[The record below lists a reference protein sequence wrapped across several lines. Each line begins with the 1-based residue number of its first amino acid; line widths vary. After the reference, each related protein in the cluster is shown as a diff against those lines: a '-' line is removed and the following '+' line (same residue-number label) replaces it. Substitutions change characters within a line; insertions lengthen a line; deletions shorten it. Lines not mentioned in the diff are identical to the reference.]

1 MATINDVAK
10 AAGVSTATVSRVINQ
25 SSSVL
30 PETVTQVESAMAQVG
45 YKIKGNQRLT
55 INQGLNAIGLIVSRF
70 NSPFYGLLSQ
80 GVEKIAKQHGRKMIV
95 ASGNYDADCE
105 EDAIK
110 FMISKGCRNIVIHS
124 KVMSDQALIQ
134 YAKQFPGLVIINRCV
149 PTIEDQCVWLDNSEG
164 TYQATKHLIEQGH
177 RRIAFLSCDMEV
189 DDKFLRFNG
198 YRRALDEAGIEF
210 NPDFVEEVP
219 FGEQGGALAATNFLN
234 KGLPMTALVAFNDFF
249 AAAAIQVFK
258 EHGVSVP
265 EQLSIVGFDD
275 VLPQCYFSPKLT
287 TIRSPIESMA
297 INAARISLEG
307 KNSTVSR
314 AFHPLLIKRESVMP
328 PSTNSF
334 VESLR

>member
-10 AAGVSTATVSRVINQ
+10 SAGVSTATVSRVINH
-25 SSSVL
+25 SSNVV
-30 PETVTQVESAMAQVG
+30 PETVSLVEKAMRDVG
-45 YKIKGNQRLT
+45 YKIKGNQRLN

-80 GVEKIAKQHGRKMIV
+80 GVEKIAKQHDKKMIV

-110 FMISKGCRNIVIHS
+110 FMLSKGCRNIVIHS
-124 KVMSDQALIQ
+124 KVMSDKSLVE
-134 YAKQFPGLVIINRCV
+134 YAKQLPGLVVINRLV
-149 PTIEDQCVWLDNSEG
+149 PTIEEQCVWLDNSEG
-164 TYQATKHLIEQGH
+164 TYQATQHLIEQGH
-177 RRIAFLSCDMEV
+177 RKIAFLSCDTEV
-189 DDKFLRFNG
+189 DDKFLRFDG
-198 YRRALDEAGIEF
+198 YRRALDDAGIEF
-210 NPDFVEEVP
+210 NPDWVEEVP

-234 KGLPMTALVAFNDFF
+234 KGLPMTAMVAFNDFF

-265 EQLSIVGFDD
+265 EQLSIIGFDD

-297 INAARISLEG
+297 INAARISIEG
-307 KNSTVSR
+307 RQSAVSR
-314 AFHPLLIKRESVMP
+314 SFHPLLIKRDSVMP
-328 PSTNSF
+328 
-334 VESLR
+334 VRC

>member
-1 MATINDVAK
+1 MKNYGGNMATISDVAK

-25 SSSVL
+25 SSSVI
-30 PETVTQVESAMAQVG
+30 PETVEIVQSAMIQLG
-45 YKIKGNQRLT
+45 YKIKGNQRLN

-80 GVEKIAKQHGRKMIV
+80 GVEKIARQYDKKMIV
-95 ASGNYDADCE
+95 SSGNYDADCE

-110 FMISKGCRNIVIHS
+110 FMLSKGCRNIVIHS
-124 KVMSDQALIQ
+124 KVMSNESLVR
-134 YAKQFPGLVIINRCV
+134 YANQNPEFVVINRCV
-149 PTIEDQCVWLDNSEG
+149 PTIEEQCVWLDNSEG

-177 RRIAFLSCDMEV
+177 KRIGFISCDTEV
-189 DDKFLRFNG
+189 DDKFLRFGG
-198 YRRALDEAGIEF
+198 YRRALDEASIRF
-210 NPDFVEEVP
+210 NPDWLEEVP

-258 EHGVSVP
+258 EHGISVP

-307 KNSTVSR
+307 KNCAVSR
-314 AFHPLLIKRESVMP
+314 AFHPLLIKRESVRP
-328 PSTNSF
+328 LSS
-334 VESLR
+334 